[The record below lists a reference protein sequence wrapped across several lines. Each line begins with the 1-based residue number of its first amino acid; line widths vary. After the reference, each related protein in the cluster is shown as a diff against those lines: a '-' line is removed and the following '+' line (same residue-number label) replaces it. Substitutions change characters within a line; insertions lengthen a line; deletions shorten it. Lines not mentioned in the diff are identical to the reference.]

1 MLEDAL
7 KNLFPYKEISLKTGD
22 TVQIEKCFYYIK
34 EGQVAGTCGNKVP
47 ENFECSNNE
56 IFGLRQ
62 ILDSNFEIK
71 TLLAK
76 KDCELLSFQDEN
88 FIKMMDSTDKNIAV
102 FLKSLIQHGTF

>member
-1 MLEDAL
+1 MVSE
-7 KNLFPYKEISLKTGD
+7 NP
-22 TVQIEKCFYYIK
+22 EKCGPVK
-34 EGQVAGTCGNKVP
+34 
-47 ENFECSNNE
+47 NE
-56 IFGLRQ
+56 KKRGKIIF
-62 ILDSNFEIK
+62 F

>member
-7 KNLFPYKEISLKTGD
+7 KNMFPYKEISLKSGD
-22 TVQIEKCFYYIK
+22 TLQITNSFFYIK
-34 EGQVAGTCGNKVP
+34 EGLVIGTFGNKVP
-47 ENFECSNNE
+47 ENFECSKNE

>member
-7 KNLFPYKEISLKTGD
+7 KNLFPYKDISLKTGD

-34 EGQVAGTCGNKVP
+34 EGQVAGTFGNKVP

-62 ILDSNFEIK
+62 ILDSNFIK
-71 TLLAK
+71 
-76 KDCELLSFQDEN
+76 N
-88 FIKMMDSTDKNIAV
+88 
-102 FLKSLIQHGTF
+102 TFGKERL